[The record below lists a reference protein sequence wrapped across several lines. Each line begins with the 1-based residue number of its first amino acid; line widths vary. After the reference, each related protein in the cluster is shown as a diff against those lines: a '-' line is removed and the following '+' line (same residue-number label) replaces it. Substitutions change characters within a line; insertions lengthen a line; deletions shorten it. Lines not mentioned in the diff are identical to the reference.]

1 MQLQRRQIVFSLGA
15 AAATVAAPAR
25 VGAAEAGVGS
35 DEILIGQNITLEA
48 GRNAY
53 GTEVQ
58 GGIRACLE
66 EVNRTGGVQGRQI
79 KLRTLDD
86 ENDSGRAAANA
97 KQLLAEGSFVLFGSI
112 EGGPS
117 TAVMQV
123 AVEQGVPFVGP
134 MAGSPGLRRPHQ
146 RLVYP
151 VRAEH
156 REEFRALMTYGA
168 SLGLRRVALF
178 HADSAV
184 GREHLGNV
192 EKLAAQTGMTFGGG
206 LVNRSGMNEQQLA
219 AAAAEMAAQG
229 VDLMLNHGSASLYG
243 KLITQARKLGVRTQF
258 WGVNSGSTPL
268 AAALGPIAHGMV
280 FSQIVPNPRSG
291 KTTLAREYQTR
302 HARSN
307 PGQPLSYGGLEG
319 FMTAKALV
327 LALRAA
333 GTNPTRASLQAGLQN
348 FEADLGGLRL
358 RWQKGDHSG
367 SAFVDLAIV
376 ANDGRFVQ

>member
-1 MQLQRRQIVFSLGA
+1 MQLQRRQIVFGLGA

-25 VGAAEAGVGS
+25 VGAAESGVSS

-79 KLRTLDD
+79 KLQTLDD
-86 ENDSGRAAANA
+86 QNDSARAAANA
-97 KQLLAEGSFVLFGSI
+97 KQLLADGCFVLFGSI

-123 AVEQGVPFVGP
+123 AMEQGVPFVGP

-146 RLVYP
+146 SLVYP

-156 REEFRALMTYGA
+156 REEFRALMTYGS

-178 HADSAV
+178 HADSVV

-229 VDLMLNHGSASLYG
+229 VDLMINHGSASLYG

-268 AAALGPIAHGMV
+268 AAALGPVAHGMV

-358 RWQKGDHSG
+358 RWQKGDHRG

>member
-1 MQLQRRQIVFSLGA
+1 MQLQRRQIVFGLGA
-15 AAATVAAPAR
+15 AAATVAAPAL
-25 VGAAEAGVGS
+25 VGAAESGVSS

-79 KLRTLDD
+79 KLQTLDD
-86 ENDSGRAAANA
+86 QNDSARATANA
-97 KQLLAEGSFVLFGSI
+97 KQLLADGCFVLFGSI

-123 AVEQGVPFVGP
+123 AVERGVPFVGP

-243 KLITQARKLGVRTQF
+243 KLITQARKLGVRSQF